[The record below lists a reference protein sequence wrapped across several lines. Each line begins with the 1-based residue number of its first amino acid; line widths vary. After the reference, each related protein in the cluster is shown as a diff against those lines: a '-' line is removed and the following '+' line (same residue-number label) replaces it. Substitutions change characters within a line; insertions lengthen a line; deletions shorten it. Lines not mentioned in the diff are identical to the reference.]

1 MDKKATRSFVL
12 ENGGRKFWL
21 VLIVIIFAF
30 LSEAFALGISR
41 ETIRDCLIAAVG
53 GSGAIAL
60 EDSLRVLFGQK
71 KAVPIDDGE
80 KAEE

>member
-1 MDKKATRSFVL
+1 MAATRSFVL

-21 VLIVIIFAF
+21 VLIVIMFAF

-60 EDSLRVLFGQK
+60 EDSLRALFGQK